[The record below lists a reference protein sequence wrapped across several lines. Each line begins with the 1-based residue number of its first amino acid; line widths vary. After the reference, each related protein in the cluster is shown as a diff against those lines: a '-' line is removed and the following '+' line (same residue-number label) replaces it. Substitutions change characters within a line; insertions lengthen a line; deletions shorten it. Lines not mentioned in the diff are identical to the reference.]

1 MAILDEVR
9 KRKFMIKTALGYVT
23 YCFETL
29 ASIVKMSDGR
39 NVEDCINELNKK
51 ITKLNETEEG
61 EISFLTDRTIR
72 FSGNYMVKMAGVVYT
87 NINVATTK
95 AIANTHTLGTIPEG
109 FRPRNNITTQFS
121 GNAYVMSISTEGK
134 ITSLSEIPVSVNLRK
149 NLSWIAQ

>member
-1 MAILDEVR
+1 
-9 KRKFMIKTALGYVT
+9 
-23 YCFETL
+23 
-29 ASIVKMSDGR
+29 
-39 NVEDCINELNKK
+39 
-51 ITKLNETEEG
+51 
-61 EISFLTDRTIR
+61 
-72 FSGNYMVKMAGVVYT
+72 MVKMAGVVYT